1 MEIKRTRKN
10 IEESN
15 EKSLLF
21 LFSKKNEK
29 RIKAFQPFILFL
41 RLYNKALEKLTLVLN
56 ISELQLIDH
65 VIDQNRLAQK
75 QLFEQ
80 FSPKML
86 GVCRQYVKDHHDA
99 EDVML
104 RGFMK
109 VFQNIQ
115 TFNKEGSF
123 EGWIRKI
130 MIRESL
136 TYLRTAKEL
145 QFLDDFSN
153 ISNEDLTVSQDFSN
167 DYQKLI
173 DTLPKGCKYVFI
185 LNVIEGYKHQEI
197 AEMLNISV
205 GTSKS
210 QLAYAKNILKQ
221 QIER

>member
-1 MEIKRTRKN
+1 M
-10 IEESN
+10 
-15 EKSLLF
+15 
-21 LFSKKNEK
+21 
-29 RIKAFQPFILFL
+29 

-109 VFQNIQ
+109 VFQNVQ

-136 TYLRTAKEL
+136 TYLRSAKEL

-173 DTLPKGCKYVFI
+173 DALPKGCKYVFI

-221 QIER
+221 QIDR